1 MKGCCSGILFVI
13 EKIPEKQI
21 LSLRV
26 DPVEK
31 VRVASSESL
40 PIYLK
45 VIVVRQYTSLS
56 YYIKIPVYL
65 TLSVPETKIAE
76 FANSVDHDEVVHN
89 EPPHL
94 DLLCL
99 QPSHRILNMIWLR

>member
-21 LSLRV
+21 LSFRV

-40 PIYLK
+40 PIYLT
-45 VIVVRQYTSLS
+45 VIVVRQDTSLS
-56 YYIKIPVYL
+56 YYIKIL
-65 TLSVPETKIAE
+65 LNSLSTR
-76 FANSVDHDEVVHN
+76 DEN
-89 EPPHL
+89 LQTASIMIRWLIMSHL
-94 DLLCL
+94 
-99 QPSHRILNMIWLR
+99 I